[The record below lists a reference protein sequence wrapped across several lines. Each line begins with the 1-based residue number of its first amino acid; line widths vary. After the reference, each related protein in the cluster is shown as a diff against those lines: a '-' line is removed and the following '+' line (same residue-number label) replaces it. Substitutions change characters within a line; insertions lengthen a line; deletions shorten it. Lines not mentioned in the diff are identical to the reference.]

1 LFLSSPDE
9 PDTYWNLPAE
19 RRSTLLDLI
28 HRHRITIAFAGH
40 WHRNSLAYDGDFEMV
55 TSGPVGYRL
64 GDDPSGVRIVD
75 VGPDR
80 ILHEYVPLS

>member
-1 LFLSSPDE
+1 MIE
-9 PDTYWNLPAE
+9 IIQRN
-19 RRSTLLDLI
+19 RR
-28 HRHRITIAFAGH
+28 TIACDGH
-40 WHRNSLAYDGDFEMV
+40 WNRNSLAYDGDFEMG